1 MHALKKGYVLQG
13 NSYSYMIE
21 EVLGQGTFG
30 ITYRATVKMKGA
42 LGSLDSHITV
52 AVKEFFMK
60 DYNERNGTNVT
71 SGSKAGLYGY
81 YKAKF
86 LKEALNLSKLQH
98 SNIVSVVESFEA
110 NDTAYYVMA
119 YIPGGSLDSRISRQG
134 LSLSQTM
141 HYAEQIATALAYMH
155 QHRMLHLDLKPSNI
169 VIDADD
175 NAVLIDFG
183 LSKQYNENGEPESS
197 TNIGAG
203 TPGYAPIEQATYR
216 DGHEF
221 PTAMDVYALGATVYK
236 MLSGNRP
243 ADASEVLNNGFPA
256 SPLRSKSVPEAVVS
270 CIEKSMAPTKR
281 QRYQTV
287 DEFIKALKAAASAA
301 DAADVALIDDA
312 EVEVIEA
319 QPAQPQKPKDDKAAP
334 EPQKPKQRSKR
345 GEKPANNSLKQKQQA
360 NKPKAQPAKPKTKK
374 DTASQKPTPKNDV
387 TKEPEKKTGCF
398 EELCFLLNLA
408 IYLLYPVWWWG
419 VKLIDSAYTYPT
431 LWHVLTAWIV
441 GIIAGFSIIA
451 VVDNKR
457 PHLCDFLLLLY
468 AAAET
473 VVIFHLNY

>member
-1 MHALKKGYVLQG
+1 MHALKKGYILQG
-13 NSYSYMIE
+13 NSYAYMIE

-98 SNIVSVVESFEA
+98 PNIVSVVESFEA

-119 YIPGGSLDSRISRQG
+119 YIPGGSLDSRIGRQG

-221 PTAMDVYALGATVYK
+221 PTSMDVYALGATVYK

-256 SPLRSKSVPEAVVS
+256 APLRSKGVPEAVVS

-287 DEFIKALKAAASAA
+287 DEFIHALKSGANVASNAEEN
-301 DAADVALIDDA
+301 VINET
-312 EVEVIEA
+312 EVEIIEA
-319 QPAQPQKPKDDKAAP
+319 SLPQPLKPSLNTPSPEAQKPKPKRQQNVKPADNASKTKPQPAEQKPQKPKAK
-334 EPQKPKQRSKR
+334 KTT
-345 GEKPANNSLKQKQQA
+345 
-360 NKPKAQPAKPKTKK
+360 KPKT
-374 DTASQKPTPKNDV
+374 DSGE
-387 TKEPEKKTGCF
+387 EPEEEIGCF
-398 EELCFLLNLA
+398 EAICTLLNFA
-408 IYLLYPVWWWG
+408 IYLLYPVFWWG

-431 LWHVLTAWIV
+431 IWHVLTAWSTGIIV
-441 GIIAGFSIIA
+441 GLGII
-451 VVDNKR
+451 VEVDIDKR
-457 PHLCDFLLLLY
+457 PHLCNFLLLLY

-473 VVIFHLNY
+473 VVIFHYNY